1 MLFED
6 YRNEPYSDWTD
17 PTNRKTFEGILADVR
32 EQLGQDWPLIIG
44 GERITTGRWLTSV
57 DPGDTPRV
65 VGRSAAGGKEEID
78 RAFDAAQAAFGGW
91 SRLPMAHRARALMKL
106 AAVMRRRKWELA
118 AWEVYEAQK
127 NWLEAEADVAE
138 AIDFCEYY
146 ARRALLLEDPL
157 PTHDY
162 PGEENTT
169 TYQPMGVGVV
179 IPPWNF
185 LLAILCGTAVG
196 PVVVGNTVI
205 VKPAPSTPIIAQKL
219 MQCIE
224 EAGFPPGVINLL
236 TGEDAD
242 LGDALVDDPRTR
254 FINFT
259 GSVATGLRIHER
271 AAKVH
276 EGQKWLKKVFLEM
289 GGKDAMIVDETA
301 DLDAAVAAAVAGGF
315 GFQGQKCS
323 AMSRLILVEDV
334 YDEVLEGVAAGA
346 AALSVGHAEDDPDVC
361 ALISERQFEK
371 VLSYIEIGRE
381 EGRLVTGGECVDV
394 PGREGYY
401 IQPTVF
407 ADVAPD
413 ARIAQE
419 EIFGPVIAVQRARD
433 YDHALEIANGTRY
446 ALTGGVFS
454 RDRARL
460 ERARVEFHAGNLY
473 LNRKI
478 TGSLVGVQPFGGMFM
493 SGTNAKAGGPDY
505 VRLFME
511 AKTVT
516 ERF

>member
-1 MLFED
+1 MLFEQ
-6 YRNEPYSDWTD
+6 YVNEPYSDWSD
-17 PTNRKTFEGILADVR
+17 PEIQKSFQAVLSDVKS
-32 EQLGQDWPLIIG
+32 ELGGDYPLVTG
-44 GERITTGRWLTSV
+44 GERITTGQWITSI
-57 DPGDTPRV
+57 DPGDTGSV
-65 VGRSAAGGKEEID
+65 IGRSAAGKKPEID
-78 RAFDAAQAAFGGW
+78 AAFAAAQGAFGSW

-106 AAVMRRRKWELA
+106 AAVMRRRKWELS

-127 NWLEAEADVAE
+127 NYLEAEADVAE

-146 ARRALLLEDPL
+146 ARQALELESPL
-157 PTHDY
+157 PTYDF

-169 TYQPMGVGVV
+169 MYRPMGVGVV

-196 PVVVGNTVI
+196 PVVAGNTVI
-205 VKPAPSTPIIAQKL
+205 VKPAPSTPIIAQKF
-219 MQCIE
+219 MECVE
-224 EAGFPPGVINLL
+224 EAGFPTGVINLL

-242 LGDALVDDPRTR
+242 LGDALVDDVRTR

-271 AAKVH
+271 AAKVR
-276 EGQKWLKKVFLEM
+276 EGQRWLKRVFLEM

-301 DLDAAVAAAVAGGF
+301 DLDAAVQASVSAAF
-315 GFQGQKCS
+315 SFQGQKCS
-323 AMSRLILVEDV
+323 AMSRLILVDDV
-334 YDEVLEGVAAGA
+334 YDEVVERVAAGA
-346 AALSVGHAEDDPDVC
+346 QALTVGHAEDNHDVC
-361 ALISERQFEK
+361 ALINENQFEK
-371 VLSYIEIGRE
+371 VLSYIDIGRS
-381 EGRLVTGGECVDV
+381 EGRLVTGGERVEV
-394 PGREGYY
+394 EGRKGYY
-401 IQPTVF
+401 LQPTIF

-419 EIFGPVIAVQRARD
+419 EIFGPVLAVLKARD
-433 YDHALEIANGTRY
+433 YDHALEIANSTKY
-446 ALTGGVFS
+446 ALTGGVMS
-454 RDRARL
+454 RSRARL
-460 ERARVEFHAGNLY
+460 EQARREFEAGNLY

-478 TGSLVGVQPFGGMFM
+478 TGSLVGVQPFGGFKM